1 MRARGVDI
9 RRALAE
15 HRRSERKPARK
26 SLGGRHDIGCH
37 SVVHIR
43 IELTAPSVAALY
55 LVGDREDAVLFA
67 QPEDAVHEIRVE
79 RVDSALSLNAFEHH
93 GAAALFAERFESV
106 EVSGFGIHESPGK
119 RSEFGM
125 EGILSGRGKCRHRS
139 SVEAVFQRYHRG
151 TALVAVFAESKT
163 PCRLDRA
170 FVRLGARIREEHLL
184 HSRALAKHLRKD
196 CARLRI
202 VKVRRMPAGVK
213 LLLHRL
219 DPFAVA
225 HTEGVHGDSRSEVEP

>member
-1 MRARGVDI
+1 M
-9 RRALAE
+9 
-15 HRRSERKPARK
+15 
-26 SLGGRHDIGCH
+26 
-37 SVVHIR
+37 
-43 IELTAPSVAALY
+43 
-55 LVGDREDAVLFA
+55 
-67 QPEDAVHEIRVE
+67 HEIRVE

-106 EVSGFGIHESPGK
+106 EVSCFGIHESPGK

-184 HSRALAKHLRKD
+184 HSRAPAKHLRKD

-225 HTEGVHGDSRSEVEP
+225 HAEGIHGDSRSEVDVFPAVVADEHRAVTARHGQRKARVCRRDIFAVGFAYIHFPYRLSPIMRGIILSLYRFLRR